1 MQDMTTPDN
10 QSALNGLLGNADGTS
25 LIPDSLATVMMIG
38 FVIINIISILFIV
51 LYIISLVRKWKVQT
65 AIFHMQADL
74 AEIKAALVKS
84 AESSEPPESPQ
95 LPPKPGESSRV
106 IATELPDDSSTA

>member
-1 MQDMTTPDN
+1 
-10 QSALNGLLGNADGTS
+10 
-25 LIPDSLATVMMIG
+25 
-38 FVIINIISILFIV
+38 
-51 LYIISLVRKWKVQT
+51 
-65 AIFHMQADL
+65 L

-106 IATELPDDSSTA
+106 IATELPDGSSTA